1 MDGYSIPIY
10 YLILQ
15 WLLSPV
21 LLILAVVF
29 IIIIVKSRN
38 KKSSPRMNDNQKTL
52 REFIQTAKAQGTDPA
67 SIRQQLVAAGWA
79 AEDVDAA
86 IQAATSSVPVPPPV
100 NVSSGLDV
108 ALYTGIFITLYASV
122 IQLGTV
128 LFQLINRQEA
138 KAEELGTEIGKK
150 NLELAKAARAHAAL
164 ASLSADEE
172 TLDQY
177 SIRKADV
184 VPFLESI
191 QGVGRPLGSKV
202 DVLSVGD
209 VQDGKHARIALSI
222 SITGRSLR
230 RSCW

>member
-1 MDGYSIPIY
+1 MNTRTLIPLITALLTLLIAGGLYGGGY
-10 YLILQ
+10 YLL
-15 WLLSPV
+15 
-21 LLILAVVF
+21 
-29 IIIIVKSRN
+29 
-38 KKSSPRMNDNQKTL
+38 
-52 REFIQTAKAQGTDPA
+52 
-67 SIRQQLVAAGWA
+67 
-79 AEDVDAA
+79 
-86 IQAATSSVPVPPPV
+86 
-100 NVSSGLDV
+100 
-108 ALYTGIFITLYASV
+108 
-122 IQLGTV
+122 
-128 LFQLINRQEA
+128 NRQEA

-222 SITGRSLR
+222 SITGSFDAVVRTLGAIEYGPYDGVITNLSLDTATNDPKGTPQWTAAAVYSVGIRSA
-230 RSCW
+230 SSTKP